1 MMKKILLIF
10 VIFLVSFNFVL
21 AENGSTNGS
30 NSNTPEVNTT
40 DDYPRIGTLRPV
52 SRGKYM
58 REDGR
63 EMNIEQ
69 IRNRNRLRVGNHSAN
84 YSLELQQEQSLTG
97 TKLKATLSNGRNAE
111 IKIMPDVAAERALER
126 LKLRVCIEEE
136 GCEIELKEVGQ
147 GDEAKPAYE
156 IHARKEAR
164 VLGMFKARMR
174 VQAQVD
180 AENGS
185 RFGCRTGP
193 IGHDPLKSER
203 ARPSRRAPLW
213 QPLSTKCSSN

>member
-1 MMKKILLIF
+1 MVKKILLMF
-10 VIFLVSFNFVL
+10 VIFLVSFSFAF

-40 DDYPRIGTLRPV
+40 DDSPQIGTLRPV

-69 IRNRNRLRVGNHSAN
+69 VRNRNRLRVGNHSAN
-84 YSLELQQEQSLTG
+84 CSLELQQEQSLTG

-126 LKLRVCIEEE
+126 LRLRVCLEEE
-136 GCEIELKEVGQ
+136 GCEIELKEVGK
-147 GDEAKPAYE
+147 GNETKPAYE
-156 IHARKEAR
+156 IHAGKEAR
-164 VLGMFKARMR
+164 VLGMFKTRMR

-180 AENGS
+180 AENGEVI
-185 RFGCRTGP
+185 RVQKPWWAF
-193 IGHDPLKSER
+193 LASE
-203 ARPSRRAPLW
+203 
-213 QPLSTKCSSN
+213 TKE